1 MIVSKPTKKK
11 KISRYTVL
19 SIIMLTIF
27 AAITLRLLYLQV
39 FNYNNYK
46 EKADTTSTRFL
57 SEVAP
62 RGKIYDTNGTVL
74 ATNKQ
79 TYAITYT
86 KPDNEDEQFYTTI
99 NELFKILDEN
109 GENIQDTLPLKI
121 DDNNK
126 VYFQYSSSDKQ
137 SQNAE
142 ELRIKKDRGLND
154 TLKNQDKSLKDVEE
168 LSDAQSAQLDAQLL
182 KITPE
187 ETFYELVKSY
197 NLIGLVDPN
206 YNSKENKAKY
216 SKMTGEELTNQILQ
230 QGYSLKDIR
239 KYMLVKDAIK
249 MQSFKGYKS
258 VTIAQNIKKDTAFIL
273 YQKKYDLPGI
283 DVKLT
288 PIRYYPFDNLA
299 SSVLGYVSS
308 INDTQKE
315 KYELKGYDVSS
326 DLIGTSG
333 IESAFEDQ
341 LKGVKGGKTVK
352 VNSKGGVT
360 ETLFQLESYPGN
372 DVHLTI
378 DSNVQYAAEQGL
390 KDAMEGMRSGANGDI
405 AKNATR
411 GALVAVDVKTGKVL
425 SLVSY
430 PDFDPNLF
438 TVSGQLTSDQ
448 YKSFF
453 NPDLEAFGK
462 QFIQKMGL
470 NTTVDDLFPLSSD
483 GTRIDKYDLY
493 PKSTY
498 NYATMSK
505 IPPGSTFKP
514 LTAVAGIESGA
525 IQPDTVINDIG
536 EFNIHPETFG
546 KGFHPKGLEGPQG
559 PITVQ
564 TAIEKSIN
572 FYFYE
577 TAYLMYKQNGSNIGA
592 LDSIAK
598 YAWQFGLGVDPNDPN
613 SKTKASTGIE
623 IGENFGQTYNFT
635 SWKNQ
640 RIAMA
645 KFNLVDALEKGE
657 YNGVTFIP
665 FDFSVSDDD
674 NDEVKNS
681 KKAIKDKV
689 ENALNKVG
697 VDDGSTIT
705 HDQFAKDVK
714 KDIKNIMDHS
724 DKYKATVAKY
734 EQDTGKKANLDAQVN
749 TVAEEIAQFAINDEP
764 GQIKTPAEIVNASIG
779 QGMNNFTPLQLASYI
794 STLANGGTRY
804 KLHLVDEITDGD
816 GNVVQKFDPQVLN
829 TVQMSQSTQKVI
841 REGMKAVNNSA
852 EGTAKTAF
860 EGFPIETAGKTGTA
874 DVSST
879 QEQIGRKP
887 YAVYA
892 SYAPADDPQIA
903 VVAVV
908 FDGGHGS
915 HVASAVRAV
924 YDAYFEKKLEQEQP
938 GYVAS
943 SAYFKKYVLNNP
955 NRKKEDGSSAAST
968 DANTSTTTNNT
979 SNNTNLSA
987 ANTNSKT
994 TTANKRSSKT
1004 KPMD

>member
-109 GENIQDTLPLKI
+109 GENIQDALPLKI

-372 DVHLTI
+372 DVHLTL

-390 KDAMEGMRSGANGDI
+390 KDAMEKMRNGTNGDM

-430 PDFDPNLF
+430 PDFNPNLF
-438 TVSGQLTSDQ
+438 TVSGQLTSDE

-493 PKSTY
+493 PKATY
-498 NYATMSK
+498 NYATMSR

-514 LTAVAGIESGA
+514 ITSVAGIESGA
-525 IQPDTVINDIG
+525 IQPDTVINDTG
-536 EFNIHPETFG
+536 DFSIHPETFG
-546 KGFHPKGLEGPQG
+546 KNFHPSGLDAPQG
-559 PITVQ
+559 PITLQ
-564 TAIEKSIN
+564 TALEKSIN

-613 SKTKASTGIE
+613 SKSKASTGIE
-623 IGENFGQTYNFT
+623 IAENFGQTYNFT
-635 SWKNQ
+635 SWKKQ
-640 RIAMA
+640 RIAMS
-645 KFNLVDALEKGE
+645 KYNLVDALEKGE

-697 VDDGSTIT
+697 VDDGSAIT

-724 DKYKATVAKY
+724 DKYKSNVAKY
-734 EQDTGKKANLDAQVN
+734 EQDSGKKVNLDAQVN
-749 TVAEEIAQFAINDEP
+749 TIAEEIAQFTINDEP

-779 QGMNNFTPLQLASYI
+779 QGMNNFTPLQLVSYI

-816 GNVVQKFDPQVLN
+816 GNVVQKFNPEVLN

-841 REGMKAVNNSA
+841 REGMKAVNNEA

-874 DVSST
+874 DVN
-879 QEQIGRKP
+879 QEDKGRKP

-908 FDGGHGS
+908 FDGGHGAS
-915 HVASAVRAV
+915 VASAVRAV

-968 DANTSTTTNNT
+968 DANTSTTTNN
-979 SNNTNLSA
+979 SKNTDLSA

-994 TTANKRSSKT
+994 TTANKKNSKT